1 MLPLPPGI
9 STGEEKSGAGDA
21 VWTPSICGRLHTA
34 FAPSTHDQYEAT
46 LGSEIQARAAYNIF
60 LRAHLEHSESWRF
73 EDRQMGAGEL
83 ARAHKASCF
92 KQVVSNQQDILRV
105 LRSENHGGDA
115 IQRHR
120 DIAT

>member
-1 MLPLPPGI
+1 
-9 STGEEKSGAGDA
+9 
-21 VWTPSICGRLHTA
+21 
-34 FAPSTHDQYEAT
+34 
-46 LGSEIQARAAYNIF
+46 
-60 LRAHLEHSESWRF
+60 
-73 EDRQMGAGEL
+73 MGAGEL

-105 LRSENHGGDA
+105 LRSETHGGDA